1 MGNVWELRKSEWF
14 SNSTFSFDTIAAD
27 WGMGLRVN
35 LDFILVRIDMGT
47 KVYEPCRP
55 VDERL
60 IGPAE
65 WLKRGNFA
73 IHFGVGY
80 PF

>member
-1 MGNVWELRKSEWF
+1 MG
-14 SNSTFSFDTIAAD
+14 I
-27 WGMGLRVN
+27 RVN
-35 LDFILVRIDMGT
+35 LDFILVRIDTGF

-55 VDERL
+55 AGERL
-60 IGPAE
+60 VGPE
-65 WLKRGNFA
+65 QWLKGGNFA